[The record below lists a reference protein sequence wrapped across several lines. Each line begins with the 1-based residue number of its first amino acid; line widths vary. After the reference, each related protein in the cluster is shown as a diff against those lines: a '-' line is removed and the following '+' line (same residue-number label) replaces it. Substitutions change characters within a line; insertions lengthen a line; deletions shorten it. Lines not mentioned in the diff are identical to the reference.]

1 MNFFEE
7 TWKSSLQQTKFIHG
21 KFNMNHPKNLKKCL
35 VAYKVSGNFSNS
47 HSGNTDHVCLSY
59 ETAISIEIHKI
70 CIIYWFETNSELYL
84 SRQINLE
91 CLWLSSKKV
100 KTSTRKSTALF
111 QWYVKQKI
119 NFSFKKILSNHI

>member
-1 MNFFEE
+1 MNLFEE
-7 TWKSSLQQTKFIHG
+7 TWKSSQQQTKLRHG
-21 KFNMNHPKNLKKCL
+21 KFEMNHPKSLKKCL
-35 VAYKVSGNFSNS
+35 ITYKVFRNFSVS
-47 HSGNTDHVCLSY
+47 HSGNIDHVCLSY
-59 ETAISIEIHKI
+59 ETAILIEIHKI

-100 KTSTRKSTALF
+100 KTSTRNSTALF

-119 NFSFKKILSNHI
+119 KFSFKNIFSNEF